1 VVPRGNA
8 REAAMAPEL
17 NVYGLDSIA
26 ALVGCLR
33 QEAPW
38 RPDRPTAIEGSAT
51 PSVDLSDIRGQIH
64 AKRVL
69 EVAAAGG
76 HNVLL
81 TGPPGTGKSMLAK
94 ALPGL
99 LPPPSREELLEIT
112 VAHSVAG
119 TLPDGIVP
127 GSEPLVR
134 SRPFRSPH
142 HSVSPAGLIGGGVR
156 PRPGEMTLAHRGVLF
171 LDELP
176 QFSPAALESLRA
188 PLEDRSI
195 RISRAGQT
203 LTFPADCLVVGSQ
216 NPCPCGFADDPVRPC
231 TCSPYT
237 VVRYRQRLSG
247 PIRDRFDLVAVVPRL
262 AYDELSV
269 PDSESSAA
277 VRRRVEAAR
286 RRQAERLGVRSGTR
300 GVRGA
305 RGGARGDAK
314 HGVDRTNADMD
325 LPELER
331 HAGLESDGEFLLQQ
345 AVDRW
350 HLSVRGCHRV
360 LRVARTIA
368 DLAGSS
374 RVTDVHVAEALQ
386 YRERLADAGQPA

>member
-1 VVPRGNA
+1 
-8 REAAMAPEL
+8 MACAGGTF

-26 ALVGCLR
+26 ALVSCLR

-38 RPDRPTAIEGSAT
+38 HPELPTAIEGSAA

-119 TLPDGIVP
+119 TLPDGGRP
-127 GSEPLVR
+127 GGPDGPDGEPLVR

-216 NPCPCGFADDPVRPC
+216 NPCPCGFADDPARPC

-286 RRQAERLGVRSGTR
+286 RRQADRLGVRSG
-300 GVRGA
+300 VRG
-305 RGGARGDAK
+305 GV
-314 HGVDRTNADMD
+314 HGVVRTNADMD

-368 DLAGSS
+368 DLAGSA